1 LEAVPVSENAGIG
14 NVGIGDKGIGD
25 DGIAD
30 DAIGDSGIGDDGTGD
45 VGIGDVGIEDVNTE
59 VGDIEDGGENTV
71 ASLVA
76 AYVVIP
82 DIPAMFWAWTAC
94 PTVRVTATTVT

>member
-14 NVGIGDKGIGD
+14 NVGIGVDGIRD

-30 DAIGDSGIGDDGTGD
+30 DGIADSGIGDDGTGD
-45 VGIGDVGIEDVNTE
+45 VGIEVVNTE
-59 VGDIEDGGENTV
+59 VGEIEGAGGENTV

>member
-25 DGIAD
+25 DGIPD
-30 DAIGDSGIGDDGTGD
+30 DAIGDSGIGDDG
-45 VGIGDVGIEDVNTE
+45 IGDNGIEDVNNE
-59 VGDIEDGGENTV
+59 VGDIEDAGGENTV

-94 PTVRVTATTVT
+94 PTIRVTATTVT